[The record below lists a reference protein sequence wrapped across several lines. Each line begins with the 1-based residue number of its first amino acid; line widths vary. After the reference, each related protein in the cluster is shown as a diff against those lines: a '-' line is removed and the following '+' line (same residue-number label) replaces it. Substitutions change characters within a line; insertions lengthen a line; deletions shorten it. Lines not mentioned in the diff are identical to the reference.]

1 MRKFG
6 IVLFLLLVSMPG
18 IAQAED
24 FCGGFS
30 SAPQCQKGPGGSNGF
45 FDIDMDPRFNIDM
58 DPRFNIDADP
68 RFNIDADPR
77 FNIKAD
83 PRFNPGAKPCD
94 LGIGDNCSKQNG
106 FNTPGEDY
114 SYPQTFQPFSD
125 EADLYP
131 QPLQPLPQQPIAGL
145 VTSGNVESTT
155 ENNSFP
161 DYKVILGVGLLA
173 YAFRNEIKAL
183 FIKS

>member
-1 MRKFG
+1 M
-6 IVLFLLLVSMPG
+6 FLLLVSMPG

-45 FDIDMDPRFNIDM
+45 FDIEMDPRFNIDM
-58 DPRFNIDADP
+58 DP

-145 VTSGNVESTT
+145 VTSGNVESTP

>member
-1 MRKFG
+1 M
-6 IVLFLLLVSMPG
+6 FLLLVSMPG

-45 FDIDMDPRFNIDM
+45 FDIEM
-58 DPRFNIDADP
+58 
-68 RFNIDADPR
+68 DPR

-145 VTSGNVESTT
+145 VTSGNVESTP